1 MKIFKIKYENIQTKI
16 WKYSN
21 WKYENMKIWKAHSFL
36 MRQSLWEYF
45 SYTGIFYY
53 SKMKSHIKLQCQSL

>member
-21 WKYENMKIWKAHSFL
+21 WKYENLKSSFL
-36 MRQSLWEYF
+36 VDETKFVRVPFLYWDILLF
-45 SYTGIFYY
+45 
-53 SKMKSHIKLQCQSL
+53 